1 MKIYISR
8 PRLKLFF
15 WVPTSILRWK
25 WMWKKMVSCA
35 DYVEYDELVE
45 LLPSVVKG
53 IKKYIK
59 TNGHF
64 YIVDVQATD
73 GTKVKIK
80 V

>member
-1 MKIYISR
+1 MKVSISR

-25 WMWKKMVSCA
+25 WMWKKIVSCA
-35 DYVEYDELVE
+35 DYVEYEEIVA
-45 LLPSVVKG
+45 LLPFILKG
-53 IKKYIK
+53 LKKYIK
-59 TNGHF
+59 NYGHF
-64 YIVDVQATD
+64 YLVDVVATD

>member
-1 MKIYISR
+1 MKISISR

-25 WMWKKMVSCA
+25 WVWKKIVSCA
-35 DYVEYDELVE
+35 DYVEYEEIVA
-45 LLPSVVKG
+45 LLPFILKG
-53 IKKYIK
+53 LKKYIK
-59 TNGHF
+59 NCGHF
-64 YIVDVQATD
+64 YLVDVVATD

>member
-1 MKIYISR
+1 
-8 PRLKLFF
+8 
-15 WVPTSILRWK
+15 
-25 WMWKKMVSCA
+25 MVSCA